1 MPSPGTVT
9 TPPQTVWPPF
19 GAVSPAQEILQTP
32 LGGKKRKVDSENGT
46 AETRAESV
54 TTIPGPLNVQG
65 VVRKTSSTFIF
76 AHSSMSD
83 LLILQV
89 RATGFIQY
97 SDLRLKTNVQDLVDA
112 LRMVQDLQAKTYH
125 WKSTPT
131 AGPEEENGGKRVI
144 GFIAQEVQRVVS
156 FSSPFLSTVNTN
168 ASLSPP
174 KK

>member
-1 MPSPGTVT
+1 
-9 TPPQTVWPPF
+9 
-19 GAVSPAQEILQTP
+19 
-32 LGGKKRKVDSENGT
+32 
-46 AETRAESV
+46 
-54 TTIPGPLNVQG
+54 
-65 VVRKTSSTFIF
+65 
-76 AHSSMSD
+76 MSD

-168 ASLSPP
+168 AILSPP
-174 KK
+174 KKKKKKNQVPEVVHEDPETGLLSVSYTELVPVLLEALKQHLAGYAKVHTSV